1 MTKILMMDQRLI
13 SLMQELPNHP
23 ILYARMSQAIV
34 DGKNAHAL
42 IFTMGK
48 EDEIPV
54 IDTFEQ
60 GIAYIAAQ
68 VDVLVHGTYTH
79 EEFCNLC
86 EILRKRLE
94 EKRTINLDLRPADVV
109 KAIQSDYKH

>member
-23 ILYARMSQAIV
+23 KMYNRMKQAV
-34 DGKNAHAL
+34 LEGKNAHAT
-42 IFTMGK
+42 IFTMSQQ
-48 EDEIPV
+48 DEIPV

-60 GIAYIAAQ
+60 GVAFIAAE
-68 VDVLVHGTYTH
+68 VGVLVHGTYTH

>member
-23 ILYARMSQAIV
+23 KMYDRMKQAV
-34 DGKNAHAL
+34 LEGKNAHAT
-42 IFTMGK
+42 IFTMTK
-48 EDEIPV
+48 DTDIPV

-60 GIAYIAAQ
+60 GVAFIAAE

-86 EILRKRLE
+86 DILRKRLE